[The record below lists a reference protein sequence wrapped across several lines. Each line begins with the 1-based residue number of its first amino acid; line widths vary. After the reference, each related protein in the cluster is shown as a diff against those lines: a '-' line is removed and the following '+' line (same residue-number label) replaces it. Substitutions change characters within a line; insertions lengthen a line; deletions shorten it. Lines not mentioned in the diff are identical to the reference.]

1 MDAACCQ
8 RADARDASVCPC
20 SLETLKKARDF
31 DRVFRQGRT
40 WSGPE
45 FSVILYRR
53 QRGQGRVGFCVSK
66 KLGGA
71 VQRNR
76 LRRRLRE
83 VYRLSKE
90 KLAARW
96 DLVILARSLAMTAT
110 YRQLEE
116 LFLQLARKAQI
127 LREPGPS
134 EPLKF

>member
-8 RADARDASVCPC
+8 RAGVRDASVSLC

-40 WSGPE
+40 WSGAE
-45 FSVILYRR
+45 FSLIVYRR
-53 QRGQGRVGFCVSK
+53 QRGTGRVGFCVSR

-96 DLVILARSLAMTAT
+96 DLVILARSPAMTAS
-110 YRQLEE
+110 YQQLEE

-127 LREPGPS
+127 LKEPGRS
-134 EPLKF
+134 ELA

>member
-1 MDAACCQ
+1 M
-8 RADARDASVCPC
+8 
-20 SLETLKKARDF
+20 
-31 DRVFRQGRT
+31 
-40 WSGPE
+40 
-45 FSVILYRR
+45 YRR
-53 QRGQGRVGFCVSK
+53 QRGTGRVGFCVSK

-96 DLVILARSLAMTAT
+96 DLVILARNLAMTAT

-116 LFLQLARKAQI
+116 LFLQLVRKAQI
-127 LREPGPS
+127 LKEPGPS
-134 EPLKF
+134 ELPKS

>member
-1 MDAACCQ
+1 M
-8 RADARDASVCPC
+8 
-20 SLETLKKARDF
+20 
-31 DRVFRQGRT
+31 
-40 WSGPE
+40 
-45 FSVILYRR
+45 
-53 QRGQGRVGFCVSK
+53 
-66 KLGGA
+66 
-71 VQRNR
+71 
-76 LRRRLRE
+76 
-83 VYRLSKE
+83 SKE